1 MMQANDYSWLFK
13 LTCRVLKYF
22 LLFLVG
28 ISVTY
33 LLATV
38 LGALHLVLPILPFI
52 GDLILRLALF
62 ILGLI
67 ATAVIFESLRH

>member
-28 ISVTY
+28 IAAAY
-33 LLATV
+33 LLAAV
-38 LGALHLVLPILPFI
+38 FGALHLALPMLPFI
-52 GDLILRLALF
+52 GDLVLRLALS
-62 ILGLI
+62 ILGLM
-67 ATAVIFESLRH
+67 ATAVIFESLRY

>member
-1 MMQANDYSWLFK
+1 MMQANDYSGLFK

-33 LLATV
+33 LLAAI
-38 LGALHLVLPILPFI
+38 LGALHLVLPILPFV

-62 ILGLI
+62 TLGLL